1 MRDSVVFY
9 RSFWEILENFPD
21 PEDWRTLLRGVFAH
35 VFDEEEPEFQD
46 PALRIAYKHF
56 QISADSAAARYDK
69 AVENGN
75 KGGRPRRWVD
85 QKEAELAFE
94 KLGSWTKV
102 AEELDV
108 SRETLRKARI
118 AWAAQKP
125 KNLSVS
131 YSLSESDSVSDS
143 DKDNKKPRQPA
154 AGPYGPPSASAKKE
168 LRPPPLPIPKRGD
181 KGDDGSNTC

>member
-9 RSFWEILENFPD
+9 RSFWEILEDFPD

-56 QISADSAAARYDK
+56 QISTDSAAARYDK
-69 AVENGN
+69 AVENGT

-125 KNLSVS
+125 TNLSVS
-131 YSLSESDSVSDS
+131 
-143 DKDNKKPRQPA
+143 
-154 AGPYGPPSASAKKE
+154 
-168 LRPPPLPIPKRGD
+168 
-181 KGDDGSNTC
+181 